1 MTQSEEILEYINS
14 HGQIDRITAFSELGI
29 FELAARIADLEK
41 RGFRFRKTSRQ
52 GVSRSGRRY
61 RYTVY
66 EREVT

>member
-52 GVSRSGRRY
+52 GIAANARKF

-66 EREVT
+66 ELEG